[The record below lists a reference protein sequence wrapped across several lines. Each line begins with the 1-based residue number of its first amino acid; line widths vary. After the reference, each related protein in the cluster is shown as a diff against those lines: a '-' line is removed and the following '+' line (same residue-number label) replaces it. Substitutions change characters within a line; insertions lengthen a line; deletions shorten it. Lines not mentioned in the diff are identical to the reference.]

1 MSNDKSKTI
10 TIIVN
15 TRPIEVPKKEELTFE
30 EVVVLAGIQLGPD
43 VAVTVAYSRGDN
55 NKPQGTLAAGES
67 VKAKDG
73 MVFDVTP
80 TNRS

>member
-1 MSNDKSKTI
+1 
-10 TIIVN
+10 
-15 TRPIEVPKKEELTFE
+15 
-30 EVVVLAGIQLGPD
+30 
-43 VAVTVAYSRGDN
+43 VAYSRGDN
-55 NKPQGTLAAGES
+55 NKPQGTLVPGES

>member
-1 MSNDKSKTI
+1 MPNDSEKTI

-15 TRPIEVPKKEELTFE
+15 AREIQVPKKEELSFE
-30 EVVVLAGIQLGPD
+30 EVVALAGIQLGPD
-43 VAVTVAYSRGDN
+43 VAVTIAYSRGDDK
-55 NKPQGTLAAGES
+55 KPQGTLVAGES
-67 VKAKDG
+67 VKAKHR

>member
-1 MSNDKSKTI
+1 MERDSEKTI

-15 TRPIEVPKKEELTFE
+15 TREIRVPKREELSFEDVVTF
-30 EVVVLAGIQLGPD
+30 AGIELGPD
-43 VAVTVAYSRGDN
+43 LAVTVAYSRGDEK
-55 NKPQGTLAAGES
+55 KPQGTLVAGEF
-67 VKAKDG
+67 VKAKDR

>member
-1 MSNDKSKTI
+1 MANATEKTI

-15 TRPIEVPKKEELTFE
+15 TRAIQVPKKEALSFE
-30 EVVVLAGIQLGPD
+30 EVVAFAGIELGPD
-43 VAVTVAYSRGDN
+43 VAVTVAYSRGEEK
-55 NKPQGTLAAGES
+55 KPQGTLVAGES